1 MKRPLKELPSLPDLV
16 RKELATGL
24 HLSTHELFA
33 RIDSADVVEAVSKV
47 IYQLR
52 KQGDVCGSDAPSPHH
67 QDARSRPRWRLVE
80 ASVSP
85 EPGPEPAEAEADVE
99 PAGNPEPDQAE
110 AEVEPVGNP
119 EMYKA
124 EIGFEPTENP
134 GFVKPVWAK
143 IHWVSEELKEDSD
156 FLEILDD
163 NVKGAERALDR
174 YLSLLEDTVL
184 DRLMDAADAARE
196 AKQAY
201 LSQERRV

>member
-1 MKRPLKELPSLPDLV
+1 MKRPLKELPSLTDLV
-16 RKELATGL
+16 RKELATGQ

-99 PAGNPEPDQAE
+99 PAGNPEPL
-110 AEVEPVGNP
+110 VELLEPIAPP
-119 EMYKA
+119 EDP
-124 EIGFEPTENP
+124 I
-134 GFVKPVWAK
+134 
-143 IHWVSEELKEDSD
+143 LD
-156 FLEILDD
+156 LLDD
-163 NVKGAERALDR
+163 NLKGAERALDR
-174 YLSLLEDTVL
+174 YLGLLDDEVL
-184 DRLMDAADAARE
+184 HLLRDAAEAAQMAR
-196 AKQAY
+196 QAY